1 MANSHGNITQYVSQ
15 EVHLVQVI
23 FELTA
28 DDYQR
33 YLDLA
38 SSVDSSFDS
47 WIREACDEY
56 ADQTAEFLRDMVEG
70 EKEQERR
77 IQEKEEQEQFIKD
90 VLKREEKR
98 RQEWK
103 QMLAQASSHPKHM
116 EDARLFREQRT
127 KVEKLGEQW
136 EELGRQRQAVYKEI
150 RRVLAE
156 EGP

>member
-1 MANSHGNITQYVSQ
+1 MTNSNGNITQYFSQ
-15 EVHLVQVI
+15 EVPPVKVI

-33 YLDLA
+33 YFDLA
-38 SSVDSSFDS
+38 SSANSSFDS
-47 WIREACDEY
+47 WVREACDEY

-70 EKEQERR
+70 EKEQE
-77 IQEKEEQEQFIKD
+77 QLIKD
-90 VLKREEKR
+90 VLKREEER
-98 RQEWK
+98 RQKWQ
-103 QMLAQASSHPKHM
+103 QMLAQANSNPKHM

-136 EELGRQRQAVYKEI
+136 TELGRQRQAVYKEI
-150 RRVLAE
+150 MRVLGE